1 MAVPNV
7 TMTTMTSDDLK
18 RVFIRYQDLLT
29 VHCDT
34 INALNVYPVPDGDTG
49 SNLLATVR
57 HVNVHL
63 ESAISM
69 SDVGRA
75 IADGSL
81 RGATGN
87 SGLILSLILRGLA
100 SSLGPAAT
108 VGTRELAAGLV
119 AGAQGAYA
127 QVSSPLEGTI
137 LTVAREA
144 AEEASLA
151 AQNGTGMGDFLNS
164 VYWRSVDALDRTPD
178 LLPVL
183 RQAGVVDAGGAGV
196 VLLLAAF
203 VVEQTG
209 ADVSLPDHVQAMTAN
224 LDAIDSAVAGS
235 VADLRYEVMFF
246 LDAPDEAIPAFRE
259 RWAALGDSI
268 VVVGGDGEWNCHI
281 HTDDIGTSIEAG
293 IAAGTPR
300 AIKVTDLLEQ
310 AGAHAE
316 PQPAGFQARVEASVA
331 PVGVVAVVAGRGLVD
346 LFESLLVQGVVI
358 GGQSMNPSADD
369 LLSAIEAIPA
379 DHVIV
384 LPNNKNVVPV
394 AEQLDALTT
403 KNVLVVPTRSIPQGV
418 AAMFGYST
426 GEESLDDAAQT
437 MSAAASSI
445 ISAEIT
451 QAVRNAKVDGL
462 GEIVQGDWMGIL
474 DGTPIVADPDQ
485 WTAVT
490 RLVRRVMTAPIEL
503 VTVYTGADADSG
515 LTEAL
520 SSWIGAEYPDTEVAV
535 LEGGQPLYPYLLSFE

>member
-1 MAVPNV
+1 MAVPYV
-7 TMTTMTSDDLK
+7 TVTTMTSDDLK
-18 RVFIRYQDLLT
+18 RVFTRYQDLLA

-57 HVNVHL
+57 HVNAQL
-63 ESAISM
+63 EGARTM

-100 SSLGPAAT
+100 SSLGSGTT
-108 VGTRELAAGLV
+108 VGTRELAAGLHE
-119 AGAQGAYA
+119 GARGAYA
-127 QVSSPLEGTI
+127 QVNSPLEGTI

-144 AEEASLA
+144 AEEAVQSS
-151 AQNGTGMGDFLNS
+151 QNGTGLAEFLTS
-164 VYWRSVDALDRTPD
+164 VYRRSVDALDRTPD

-209 ADVSLPDHVQAMTAN
+209 LDVSLPDRVVAMSAN
-224 LDAIDSAVAGS
+224 LDAIDSPGVGS

-246 LDAPDEAIPAFRE
+246 LDAPEESIPAFRE
-259 RWAALGDSI
+259 SWAALGDSI
-268 VVVGGDGEWNCHI
+268 VIVGGDGEWNCHI
-281 HTDDIGTSIEAG
+281 HTDHIGASIEAG

-310 AGAHAE
+310 AAAHAE
-316 PQPAGFQARVEASVA
+316 PPQAGFEVRVEAAVA
-331 PVGVVAVVAGRGLVD
+331 PVGVVAVVAGNGLVD

-369 LLSAIEAIPA
+369 LLSAIESIPA
-379 DHVIV
+379 SHVIV

-426 GEESLDDAAQT
+426 GEESLEDAAQT

-445 ISAEIT
+445 ISAEIA
-451 QAVRNAKVDGL
+451 QAVRNAKVEGL

-474 DGTPIVADPDQ
+474 DGTPIVADSDQ

-490 RLVRRVMTAPIEL
+490 RLVRRIMTAPIEL
-503 VTVYTGADADSG
+503 VTVYAGADADSG
-515 LTEAL
+515 VTDAL
-520 SSWIGAEYPDTEVAV
+520 SSWIGAEYPATEIAV
-535 LEGGQPLYPYLLSFE
+535 LEGGQPIYPYLLSFE